1 MSERNESAQT
11 SPLFSDERLRN
22 VLRRQ
27 IDRVINVERTRTRQQ
42 LADDSGVNIYA
53 IDAIMSADVAKKR
66 RVAIEDAFSL
76 AYSIG
81 ERAVNALLMEIGYGG
96 ASRLTDPAAPDY
108 SHLIADGLSD
118 LSVIASALA
127 DGRIDHTERPGT
139 TQAADHLIATVLP
152 LSSAGGRA

>member
-1 MSERNESAQT
+1 MTQRSNDARN

-27 IDRVINVERTRTRQQ
+27 IDRVINVERSRTRQQ

-53 IDAIMSADVAKKR
+53 IDAIMSADAAKKR

-76 AYSIG
+76 AYTIG

-96 ASRLTDPAAPDY
+96 AAPLSDPAEPDY
-108 SHLIADGLSD
+108 SHLVADGLRHFT
-118 LSVIASALA
+118 VIATALA
-127 DGRIDHTERPGT
+127 DQRVDHVERPGT
-139 TQAADHLIATVLP
+139 TEAADHLIATVLP
-152 LSSAGGRA
+152 LSSVGSVK